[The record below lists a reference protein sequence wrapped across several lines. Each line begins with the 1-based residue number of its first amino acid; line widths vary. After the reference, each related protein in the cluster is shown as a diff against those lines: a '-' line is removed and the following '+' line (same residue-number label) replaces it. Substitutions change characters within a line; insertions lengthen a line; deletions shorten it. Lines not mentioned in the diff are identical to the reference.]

1 MENNLDSIPFN
12 SGAVLIV
19 DKPLNCTSF
28 DVVKKIR
35 YEILKH
41 YRIKKIK
48 VGHAGTLDPLASG
61 VVVVCTGKKTK
72 TISEYLNDSKVY
84 EGTIRLGSTT
94 PSYDLETEID
104 KKFKLPIL
112 NQTVLKQIEKEFIGE
127 QEQVPPIF
135 SAKRINGKRAY
146 EFARNNEHIE
156 LKPSLITIYSLE
168 LKIENSENL
177 SFICH
182 CSKGTYIRSLANDIG
197 FKLNSGA
204 HLTSLRRIKSGKFTI
219 EMAKSVE
226 DWIDIIKAS

>member
-19 DKPLNCTSF
+19 DKPLNWTSF

-219 EMAKSVE
+219 EMAKTVE

>member
-1 MENNLDSIPFN
+1 MENNLDVIPFN

-19 DKPLNCTSF
+19 DKPLNWTSF

>member
-19 DKPLNCTSF
+19 DKPLNWTSF

-204 HLTSLRRIKSGKFTI
+204 HLTSLRRIK
-219 EMAKSVE
+219 
-226 DWIDIIKAS
+226 

>member
-1 MENNLDSIPFN
+1 ML
-12 SGAVLIV
+12 
-19 DKPLNCTSF
+19 
-28 DVVKKIR
+28 
-35 YEILKH
+35 
-41 YRIKKIK
+41 
-48 VGHAGTLDPLASG
+48 
-61 VVVVCTGKKTK
+61 
-72 TISEYLNDSKVY
+72 LNDAKVY

-146 EFARNNEHIE
+146 EFARNSEHIE